1 MPSDCCYFV
10 DKAAA
15 VGAAPA
21 LYYFGSILHCISV
34 FTQNL
39 GQTPFLPSVVV
50 FCCVSGVKEQPV
62 VYLEHSKADREAS
75 HGLAVDFFGVLFAMK
90 LFSRN
95 NGFQVFFFAASSI
108 AF

>member
-1 MPSDCCYFV
+1 MGFPSPGESRGHKFRGTNCKGLLLNVSF
-10 DKAAA
+10 AA
-15 VGAAPA
+15 V
-21 LYYFGSILHCISV
+21 LI
-34 FTQNL
+34 
-39 GQTPFLPSVVV
+39 LPSVAV

-75 HGLAVDFFGVLFAMK
+75 HGLAVDFFGVLLAMK

-95 NGFQVFFFAASSI
+95 NGFQAFFFAASSI